1 MAKKY
6 ELITELYERTR
17 QSVTEPQQWQRFLS
31 TVCRNYR
38 LSFDEQLLLF
48 AQRPDATAVLEIEK
62 WNRQFGRWVNRG
74 ATGIAVFNTDT
85 TSRVRLKYYFDVSG
99 SMRAPSRMRW
109 RTALANWKTSYLL
122 RRRCSPQQ
130 KMPWKTT
137 WQTICRSC
145 IGIRTAAFW
154 KNWMI

>member
-31 TVCRNYR
+31 TACRNYR

-62 WNRQFGRWVNRG
+62 WNRQFGRWVRH
-74 ATGIAVFNTDT
+74 
-85 TSRVRLKYYFDVSG
+85 
-99 SMRAPSRMRW
+99 
-109 RTALANWKTSYLL
+109 
-122 RRRCSPQQ
+122 RRFQHGHDQPCP
-130 KMPWKTT
+130 PEVL
-137 WQTICRSC
+137 
-145 IGIRTAAFW
+145 F
-154 KNWMI
+154 